1 MDNRIKKEMTSY
13 YNERAEEYDD
23 LYMGKSHFTLDPSIY
38 LKDVIKV
45 SEMASGFGNGHLI
58 DIACGSG
65 FWLPSYARNCS
76 RITLLDQSEKMLK
89 ESKKRVEKIRLI
101 NLVNFIQG
109 DFLEVMLED
118 STFDSALVGFL
129 LSHLTVRQEKVFFLK
144 LKRIL
149 KSNGNLLIIDSAWND
164 ERQKY
169 TKKEGTQERVLNDG
183 RRFKIY
189 KRYFEKSDL
198 EGMAHR
204 HNFKIKSCYVGTAFI
219 AAILERGTHAR
230 DV

>member
-1 MDNRIKKEMTSY
+1 MDNEVKKEMISY

-23 LYMGKSHFTLDPSIY
+23 LYIGKSHFTLDPCIY
-38 LKDVIKV
+38 LKDVTKV
-45 SEMASGFGNGHLI
+45 SEMTSGFGNGHLI
-58 DIACGSG
+58 DIACGTG
-65 FWLPSYARNCS
+65 FWMFNYARNCS

-89 ESKKRVEKIRLI
+89 ECKKRVEKLGLI
-101 NLVNFIQG
+101 NSTEFIQG
-109 DFLEVMLED
+109 DFLEVTLEP

-129 LSHLTVRQEKVFFLK
+129 LSHLTIEQEKFFFLK
-144 LKRIL
+144 LKKIL
-149 KSNGNLLIIDSAWND
+149 KSNGQLMIIDGAWNN

-169 TKKEGTQERVLNDG
+169 TKKEGIQERVLNDG

-204 HNFKIKSCYVGTAFI
+204 YNFKIKSCYVGTAFI
-219 AAILERGTHAR
+219 AVILER
-230 DV
+230 V

>member
-1 MDNRIKKEMTSY
+1 VDNRIKKEMISY

-23 LYMGKSHFTLDPSIY
+23 LYIGEGHFTLDPDIY
-38 LKDVIKV
+38 LKDVTKV

-65 FWLPSYARNCS
+65 FWMLSYARNCS

-89 ESKKRVEKIRLI
+89 ECKKRVEKLRLI

-129 LSHLTVRQEKVFFLK
+129 LSHLTIEQEKFFFLK

-149 KSNGNLLIIDSAWND
+149 KSNGQLMIIDGAWND

-169 TKKEGTQERVLNDG
+169 TKRESIQERVLNDG

-204 HNFKIKSCYVGTAFI
+204 YNFKIKSCYVGTAFI
-219 AAILERGTHAR
+219 AVILER
-230 DV
+230 V